1 MVKIFKRLAI
11 LFVVLSFILPGYD
24 VYCTLAKDDDSYR
37 EYLIKNGINGN
48 LDDTPTN
55 YAPKILTNPLIKDY
69 INHFNNSAFDG
80 NKLVKMPHEGTDI
93 KNSGYWYK
101 PAENIVVQEGNRKQF
116 LFIARVNKDATTR
129 DSVITYEAWSH
140 SKELKTT
147 SMCTCWHTRIVR
159 AITLNFI
166 LQKRLLAVVLL
177 NRNILVV
184 VMHRVILELKQ
195 QYLCLSFLMVIRII
209 QK

>member
-24 VYCTLAKDDDSYR
+24 VYCTLAEDDGYR

-69 INHFNNSAFDG
+69 IDHFNNSAFDG
-80 NKLVKMPHEGTDI
+80 NKLVKMPHEGTKI

-140 SKELKTT
+140 SKELKKDDFY
-147 SMCTCWHTRIVR
+147 VY
-159 AITLNFI
+159 
-166 LQKRLLAVVLL
+166 LLAYKDSKSD
-177 NRNILVV
+177 NFKFYFTKTTTGGGPIEQE
-184 VMHRVILELKQ
+184 HPGSG
-195 QYLCLSFLMVIRII
+195 YA
-209 QK
+209 